1 MVKWRWK
8 WEYYSLLLFL
18 IESESENIIPPDR
31 RPAGRAWAEHPEG
44 EEDGGDVGQAEGDHQ
59 GSILSGFDHL
69 ILNDLK
75 MAEKEAQG
83 DIEGRELN
91 RVESD
96 FRSVKVQ
103 EIIKTQ
109 F

>member
-1 MVKWRWK
+1 V
-8 WEYYSLLLFL
+8 
-18 IESESENIIPPDR
+18 
-31 RPAGRAWAEHPEG
+31 
-44 EEDGGDVGQAEGDHQ
+44 DGA
-59 GSILSGFDHL
+59 HL

-75 MAEKEAQG
+75 IAEKEAQG
-83 DIEGRELN
+83 DIEELN

>member
-1 MVKWRWK
+1 MD
-8 WEYYSLLLFL
+8 L
-18 IESESENIIPPDR
+18 
-31 RPAGRAWAEHPEG
+31 A
-44 EEDGGDVGQAEGDHQ
+44 
-59 GSILSGFDHL
+59 HL

>member
-1 MVKWRWK
+1 M
-8 WEYYSLLLFL
+8 
-18 IESESENIIPPDR
+18 
-31 RPAGRAWAEHPEG
+31 
-44 EEDGGDVGQAEGDHQ
+44 
-59 GSILSGFDHL
+59 

-75 MAEKEAQG
+75 IAEKEAQG
-83 DIEGRELN
+83 DIEELN